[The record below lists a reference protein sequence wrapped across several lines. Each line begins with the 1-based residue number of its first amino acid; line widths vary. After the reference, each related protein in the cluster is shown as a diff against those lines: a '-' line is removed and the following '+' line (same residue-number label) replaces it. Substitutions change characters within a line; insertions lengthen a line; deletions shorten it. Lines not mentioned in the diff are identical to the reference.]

1 MDPNSIS
8 LVGSF
13 INQYGFPV
21 VVAGALFWY
30 IVVETRA
37 NRKVIEELKTTLKE
51 LEEAFKDQS
60 KVTSAFIDLVKDVTR
75 RE

>member
-8 LVGSF
+8 LVGNF
-13 INQYGFPV
+13 VNQYGFPM

-37 NRKVIEELKTTLKE
+37 NRKVIEELKIVLGQHTEMVKQFSDTIKE
-51 LEEAFKDQS
+51 L
-60 KVTSAFIDLVKDVTR
+60 TR
-75 RE
+75 HG

>member
-8 LVGSF
+8 LVGNF
-13 INQYGFPV
+13 VNQYGFPM

-37 NRKVIEELKTTLKE
+37 NRKVIEELKEVLKE
-51 LEEAFKDQS
+51 HTNM
-60 KVTSAFIDLVKDVTR
+60 VTQFTDAIKELTR
-75 RE
+75 HG

>member
-8 LVGSF
+8 LVGNF
-13 INQYGFPV
+13 VNQYGFPM

-37 NRKVIEELKTTLKE
+37 NRKVIEELKEVIKQHTNMVTQFTDTVKE
-51 LEEAFKDQS
+51 L
-60 KVTSAFIDLVKDVTR
+60 TR
-75 RE
+75 HG

>member
-13 INQYGFPV
+13 VNQYGFPM

-37 NRKVIEELKTTLKE
+37 NRKVIEELKEVLSQHTEMVKQFSDTIKE
-51 LEEAFKDQS
+51 L
-60 KVTSAFIDLVKDVTR
+60 TR
-75 RE
+75 HG

>member
-13 INQYGFPV
+13 VNQYGFPMV
-21 VVAGALFWY
+21 VSGALFWY

-37 NRKVIEELKTTLKE
+37 NRKVIDDLKE
-51 LEEAFKDQS
+51 VLKEHTQIVS
-60 KVTSAFIDLVKDVTR
+60 QLTDLMKEMTR
-75 RE
+75 HG

>member
-13 INQYGFPV
+13 VNQYGFPM

-37 NRKVIEELKTTLKE
+37 NRKVIEELKSVLAQHTEMVKQFSDVIKE
-51 LEEAFKDQS
+51 M
-60 KVTSAFIDLVKDVTR
+60 TR
-75 RE
+75 HG

>member
-13 INQYGFPV
+13 VNQYGFPM

-37 NRKVIEELKTTLKE
+37 NRKVIEELKTVLAQHTEMVKQFSDTIKE
-51 LEEAFKDQS
+51 L
-60 KVTSAFIDLVKDVTR
+60 TR
-75 RE
+75 HG

>member
-13 INQYGFPV
+13 INQYGFPMV
-21 VVAGALFWY
+21 VSGALFWY

-37 NRKVIEELKTTLKE
+37 NRKVIEELREVLKQHTNMVSQFTDAIKE
-51 LEEAFKDQS
+51 L
-60 KVTSAFIDLVKDVTR
+60 TR
-75 RE
+75 HG

>member
-13 INQYGFPV
+13 INQYGFPIV
-21 VVAGALFWY
+21 VCGALFWY

-37 NRKVIEELKTTLKE
+37 NRKILEALKTVLSENTKVMM
-51 LEEAFKDQS
+51 AF
-60 KVTSAFIDLVKDVTR
+60 TDLVKEVTR
-75 RE
+75 HG

>member
-13 INQYGFPV
+13 VNQYGFPM

-37 NRKVIEELKTTLKE
+37 NRKVIDDLKE
-51 LEEAFKDQS
+51 VLKEHTQIVS
-60 KVTSAFIDLVKDVTR
+60 QLTDLMKEMTR
-75 RE
+75 HG

>member
-8 LVGSF
+8 LVGNF
-13 INQYGFPV
+13 INQYGFPM

-37 NRKVIEELKTTLKE
+37 NRKVIEELKEVIKQHTTMVTQFTDTIKE
-51 LEEAFKDQS
+51 L
-60 KVTSAFIDLVKDVTR
+60 TR
-75 RE
+75 HG

>member
-8 LVGSF
+8 LVGNF
-13 INQYGFPV
+13 VNQYGFPM

-37 NRKVIEELKTTLKE
+37 NRKVIEELKEVLKE
-51 LEEAFKDQS
+51 HTTM
-60 KVTSAFIDLVKDVTR
+60 VTQFTDAIKELTR
-75 RE
+75 HG

>member
-8 LVGSF
+8 LVGNF
-13 INQYGFPV
+13 VNQYGFPM

-37 NRKVIEELKTTLKE
+37 NRKVIEELKTVLAQHTEMVKQFSDTIKE
-51 LEEAFKDQS
+51 L
-60 KVTSAFIDLVKDVTR
+60 TR
-75 RE
+75 HG

>member
-13 INQYGFPV
+13 VNQYGFPM

-37 NRKVIEELKTTLKE
+37 NRKVIDELKEVIKQHTTMVTQFNDTIKE
-51 LEEAFKDQS
+51 L
-60 KVTSAFIDLVKDVTR
+60 TR
-75 RE
+75 HG

>member
-13 INQYGFPV
+13 VNQYGFPM

-37 NRKVIEELKTTLKE
+37 NRKVIDELKEVLKE
-51 LEEAFKDQS
+51 HTNMVAQFTDTIKELTK
-60 KVTSAFIDLVKDVTR
+60 

>member
-8 LVGSF
+8 LVGNF
-13 INQYGFPV
+13 VNQYGFPM

-37 NRKVIEELKTTLKE
+37 NRKVIDDLKE
-51 LEEAFKDQS
+51 VLKEHTQIVSQLTE
-60 KVTSAFIDLVKDVTR
+60 LVKEITR
-75 RE
+75 HG

>member
-8 LVGSF
+8 LVGNF
-13 INQYGFPV
+13 VNQYGFPM

-37 NRKVIEELKTTLKE
+37 NRKVIDELKEVLKE
-51 LEEAFKDQS
+51 HSQIVSQLTELMKEM
-60 KVTSAFIDLVKDVTR
+60 TR
-75 RE
+75 HG

>member
-13 INQYGFPV
+13 INQYGFPM

-37 NRKVIEELKTTLKE
+37 NRKVIEELKGVLAQHTEMVKQFSDAIKE
-51 LEEAFKDQS
+51 L
-60 KVTSAFIDLVKDVTR
+60 TR
-75 RE
+75 HG